1 MKKYNG
7 YTNYETWVLMN
18 DIFND
23 IDFSSDTVTPE
34 LCKEIANDVI
44 FDNQQVTGVALTLVD
59 AALRAV
65 DWYEISKLI
74 NNSK

>member
-44 FDNQQVTGVALTLVD
+44 FDNQQVTGVALTLVNT
-59 AALRAV
+59 ALQAV
-65 DWYEISKLI
+65 DWYEISELI

>member
-44 FDNQQVTGVALTLVD
+44 FDNQQVTGVALTLVN
-59 AALRAV
+59 ATLQAV
-65 DWYEISKLI
+65 DWYEISELI

>member
-44 FDNQQVTGVALTLVD
+44 FDNQQVTGVALTLVN
-59 AALRAV
+59 AALQAV
-65 DWYEISKLI
+65 DWYEISELI

>member
-23 IDFSSDTVTPE
+23 IDFSSDTVTPQ

-44 FDNQQVTGVALTLVD
+44 FDNQQVTGVALTLVN
-59 AALRAV
+59 AALQAV
-65 DWYEISKLI
+65 DWYEISELI

>member
-59 AALRAV
+59 AALQAV

>member
-7 YTNYETWVLMN
+7 YTNYETWMLMN

-44 FDNQQVTGVALTLVD
+44 FDNQQVTGVALTLVN
-59 AALRAV
+59 AALQAV
-65 DWYEISKLI
+65 DWHEISELI

>member
-7 YTNYETWVLMN
+7 YTNYETWMLMN

-34 LCKEIANDVI
+34 LCKEIAHDII
-44 FDNQQVTGVALTLVD
+44 FDNQQITGVARDLVN
-59 AALRAV
+59 AALQAV
-65 DWYEISKLI
+65 DWNEISELI

>member
-44 FDNQQVTGVALTLVD
+44 FDNQQVTGVALTLVN
-59 AALRAV
+59 ASLQAV
-65 DWYEISKLI
+65 DWYEISELI

>member
-23 IDFSSDTVTPE
+23 IDFSSDTVTPQ

-44 FDNQQVTGVALTLVD
+44 FDNQQVTGVALTLVN
-59 AALRAV
+59 AALQAV
-65 DWYEISKLI
+65 DWHEISELI

>member
-44 FDNQQVTGVALTLVD
+44 FDNQQVTGVALTLVN
-59 AALRAV
+59 AALQAV
-65 DWYEISKLI
+65 DWHEISELI

>member
-1 MKKYNG
+1 
-7 YTNYETWVLMN
+7 MN

-59 AALRAV
+59 AALQAV

>member
-7 YTNYETWVLMN
+7 YTNYETWMLMH

-34 LCKEIANDVI
+34 LCKEIANDII
-44 FDNQQVTGVALTLVD
+44 FDNQQITGVALSLVS
-59 AALRAV
+59 AALQAV
-65 DWYEISKLI
+65 DWYEISELI